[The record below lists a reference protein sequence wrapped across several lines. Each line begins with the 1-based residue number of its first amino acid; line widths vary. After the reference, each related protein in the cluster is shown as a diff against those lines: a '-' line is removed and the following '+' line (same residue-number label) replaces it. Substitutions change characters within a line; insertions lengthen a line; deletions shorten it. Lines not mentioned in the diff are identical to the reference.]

1 MSTNYVNLSVE
12 TPDTTNSS
20 TKNSNTFGE
29 EIESQPISTTQM
41 LFPSESEPQQDQ
53 TSQVQE
59 EDDDDDEVDQNQLR
73 FNLNRDIQ
81 PMSTFQHVITVIRK
95 YFKFIGPGLMVSV
108 SYMDP
113 GNYSTAVAAGSAH
126 RYKLLFSILM
136 SNFMAAFWQSLCAK
150 LGAVTGL
157 DLAQNCRKH
166 FPHGLNI
173 TLYILAE
180 IAIVATDLAEV
191 VGTAISLNILFNV
204 PLALGVILTVV
215 DVLIVLLAYKPNGSL
230 KVIRLFEAFVSFL
243 VVLTVACFAI
253 ELFYCDLGSAKDV
266 FRGFLPSKAVIEGDG
281 LYLSLGI
288 LGATVMPHS
297 LYLGSG
303 VVQPRLRDYDIKR
316 GYYTPDNSDVEN
328 NHDNYKPSFEA
339 INETLHYTIAEL
351 LISLFT
357 VALFV
362 NCAILIVSGATLYG
376 TMQDSQEADLF
387 SIYHLLSTTLSKGA
401 GIIFVLALL
410 FSGQSAGIVCTL
422 SGQMVSEGFLNW
434 SVSPAIRR
442 SITRA
447 IAIAPCL
454 ILVLVAGRSG
464 LSGALNASQV
474 LLSLLLPFV
483 SAPLIYFTCNKNVMR
498 IQIND
503 HNNCQQPVTNSSS
516 SMSTTKLRTG
526 KNKKTYQPLI
536 QQNESNP
543 DVDPHADQLEEVFEL
558 ESMDENSYD
567 NENNSDINSDNG
579 KPSLDNVTK
588 DTPVFKNMA
597 NNLLTTIMAVIVW
610 ILISALNFYMLI
622 SFSSGQDVHF

>member
-1 MSTNYVNLSVE
+1 MSTDYVGSASVNKQE
-12 TPDTTNSS
+12 QHLTNKNITASEMK
-20 TKNSNTFGE
+20 TKATSPTVVIPE
-29 EIESQPISTTQM
+29 YQRRISTESNGVDNIDNIREEMNRYIQSSSSSILGSFSG
-41 LFPSESEPQQDQ
+41 LFS
-53 TSQVQE
+53 
-59 EDDDDDEVDQNQLR
+59 
-73 FNLNRDIQ
+73 I
-81 PMSTFQHVITVIRK
+81 MKK
-95 YFKFIGPGLMVSV
+95 YSKFIGPGLMVSV

-126 RYKLLFSILM
+126 RYKLLFSILV

-157 DLAQNCRKH
+157 DLAQNCRRH
-166 FPHGLNI
+166 FPPWLNI

-180 IAIVATDLAEV
+180 ISIIATDLAEV
-191 VGTAISLNILFNV
+191 VGTAISLNILFGI

-215 DVLIVLLAYKPNGSL
+215 DVLIVLIAYKPGGDL
-230 KVIRLFEAFVSFL
+230 KIIRLFEAFVSLL
-243 VVLTVACFAI
+243 VVLTVVCFGV
-253 ELFYCDLGSAKDV
+253 ELCYADLGSAKDI
-266 FRGFLPSKAVIEGDG
+266 FKGFLPTKAVIEGDG

-297 LYLGSG
+297 LFLGSG
-303 VVQPRLRDYDIKR
+303 VVQPRLRDYDIKK
-316 GYYTPDNSDVEN
+316 GYYIPDVNDVEN

-339 INETLHYTIAEL
+339 INETLTYTIAEL

-362 NCAILIVSGATLYG
+362 NCAILIVAGATLYG
-376 TMQDSQEADLF
+376 TTQDAQEADLF
-387 SIYHLLSTTLSKGA
+387 SIYNLLSSTLSKGA
-401 GIIFVLALL
+401 GLIFVLALL

-447 IAIAPCL
+447 VAIAPCL

-483 SAPLIYFTCNKNVMR
+483 SAPLIYLTCNKKVMR
-498 IQIND
+498 VQVNA
-503 HNNCQQPVTNSSS
+503 HNNCQHENCYTSNSVRMRQGDYNPLKQNYYQTEREEEQEEEQEEENTEMFELDNMDADDNSSE
-516 SMSTTKLRTG
+516 TPETAT
-526 KNKKTYQPLI
+526 
-536 QQNESNP
+536 
-543 DVDPHADQLEEVFEL
+543 
-558 ESMDENSYD
+558 
-567 NENNSDINSDNG
+567 DI
-579 KPSLDNVTK
+579 
-588 DTPVFKNMA
+588 PVYTDMG
-597 NNLLTTIMAVIVW
+597 NNLFTSVMAILVW
-610 ILISALNFYMLI
+610 IIVSALNFYMLI

>member
-1 MSTNYVNLSVE
+1 MSTDHVGSASMNTPEESSSNINNNTSASEMKATTHTNTTTVASPSEQEHTEHLS
-12 TPDTTNSS
+12 
-20 TKNSNTFGE
+20 GE
-29 EIESQPISTTQM
+29 EDETYNIDNIRSEMNRYIQGTGSTILGSFSGIISI
-41 LFPSESEPQQDQ
+41 L
-53 TSQVQE
+53 
-59 EDDDDDEVDQNQLR
+59 
-73 FNLNRDIQ
+73 
-81 PMSTFQHVITVIRK
+81 RK
-95 YFKFIGPGLMVSV
+95 YSRFIGPGLMVSV

-126 RYKLLFSILM
+126 RYKLLFSILV

-157 DLAQNCRKH
+157 DLAQNCRRH

-180 IAIVATDLAEV
+180 IAIIATDLAEV
-191 VGTAISLNILFNV
+191 VGTAISLNILFGI

-215 DVLIVLLAYKPNGSL
+215 DVLIVLIAYKPGGEL
-230 KVIRLFEAFVSFL
+230 KIIRLFEAFVSLL
-243 VVLTVACFAI
+243 VVLTVACFAV
-253 ELFYCDLGSAKDV
+253 ELCYVDLGSAKDI
-266 FRGFLPSKAVIEGDG
+266 FSGFLPSKAVIEGDG

-297 LYLGSG
+297 LFLGSG
-303 VVQPRLRDYDIKR
+303 VVQPRLRDYDIKK
-316 GYYTPDNSDVEN
+316 GYYTPDINDEEN

-362 NCAILIVSGATLYG
+362 NCAILIVAGSTLYG
-376 TMQDSQEADLF
+376 TTQDAQEADLF
-387 SIYHLLSTTLSKGA
+387 SIYNLLSQTLSKGA
-401 GIIFVLALL
+401 GLIFVLALL

-447 IAIAPCL
+447 VAIAPCL

-483 SAPLIYFTCNKNVMR
+483 SAPLIYFTCNKKVMR
-498 IQIND
+498 VQVNA
-503 HNNCQQPVTNSSS
+503 HNNCQHESSDGVDNNNSS
-516 SMSTTKLRTG
+516 RTSY
-526 KNKKTYQPLI
+526 NPLK
-536 QQNESNP
+536 QGQDEG
-543 DVDPHADQLEEVFEL
+543 EVEDTEFFEMDT
-558 ESMDENSYD
+558 MDEQGETPETTGEAPLYADMGNS
-567 NENNSDINSDNG
+567 
-579 KPSLDNVTK
+579 P
-588 DTPVFKNMA
+588 F
-597 NNLLTTIMAVIVW
+597 TTLMAVLVW
-610 ILISALNFYMLI
+610 IIVSALNFYMLI